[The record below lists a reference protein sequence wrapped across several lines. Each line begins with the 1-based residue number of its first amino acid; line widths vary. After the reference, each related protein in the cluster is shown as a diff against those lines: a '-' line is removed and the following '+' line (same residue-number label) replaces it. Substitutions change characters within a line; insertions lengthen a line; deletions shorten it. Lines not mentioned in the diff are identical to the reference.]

1 MRYYSVV
8 VIERGF
14 PKITYGD
21 DREPYITST
30 YANAQDHLLLCQ
42 ESWPGL
48 EYKIVWF
55 DV

>member
-8 VIERGF
+8 VLEKGF
-14 PKITYGD
+14 PRITFEG
-21 DREPYITST
+21 RNPYITST
-30 YANAQDHLLLCQ
+30 YANAQDHLSLCQ
-42 ESWPGL
+42 ESWPDL